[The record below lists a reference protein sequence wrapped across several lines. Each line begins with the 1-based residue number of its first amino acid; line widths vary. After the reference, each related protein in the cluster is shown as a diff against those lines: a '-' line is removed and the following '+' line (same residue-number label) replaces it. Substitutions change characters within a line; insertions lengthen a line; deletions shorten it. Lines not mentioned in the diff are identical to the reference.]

1 MNIEEFRQNGH
12 QLIEWIA
19 GYYQQIESLPVK
31 SQVSPKE
38 IYNALPGKPSETP
51 EAFDKILLDFDQII
65 IPGITHWQHP
75 SFFAYFNANTSFPS
89 ILGELLTSTI
99 GAQCMIW
106 ETSPAA
112 AELEERVCEWI
123 RDNWGIPSDW
133 HGVIQDTAS
142 TATLCAL
149 LMAREKHSNF
159 MINKYGFHAGSK
171 YIVYC
176 STEAHSSVE
185 KGMKIAGFGSNQL
198 RKIRTDEKFAMISEV
213 FERQVI
219 DDLNDGYI
227 PLCVISAVGTTSS
240 HGIDPIRKIAEIA
253 GKYEIFHHVDAA
265 HAGNATVLEECRWM
279 IDGLELADSYV
290 FNPHKW
296 MFTNFDCSLFYV
308 KEKEVLIR
316 TFEIMPEYLKT
327 GRDSE
332 VNNYRD
338 WGIQLGRRFRALKL
352 WFVLRSFGLEG
363 IRSKIREHI
372 ELAGYFEK
380 QLARDTR
387 FEIMAPRPLNLV
399 CFRYIPDN
407 EMSYSDIDSLNQ
419 KLEQLINTSG
429 KAYITHTKLRDK
441 YALRACIG
449 QTAVE
454 KRHVEELVELL
465 LKMANELCKSN
476 SGN

>member
-1 MNIEEFRQNGH
+1 MENSEFRQYGH
-12 QLIEWIA
+12 KLIDWIA
-19 GYYQQIESLPVK
+19 DYYQNIESLPVK

-38 IYNALPGKPSETP
+38 IYNALPKKPTETP
-51 EAFDKILLDFDQII
+51 EDFDKILLDFDQII
-65 IPGITHWQHP
+65 MPGITHWQHP

-89 ILGELLTSTI
+89 ILGELLTSAI
-99 GAQCMIW
+99 GAQCMSW

-112 AELEERVCEWI
+112 AELEELMCDWI
-123 RDNWGIPSDW
+123 KGAFGLPANW

-171 YIVYC
+171 YIIYC

-185 KGMKIAGFGSNQL
+185 KGMKIAGYGSNQL
-198 RKIRTDEKFAMISEV
+198 RKIRVDEKFAMIPEV
-213 FERQVI
+213 FERQII
-219 DDLNDGYI
+219 DDLNEGLI
-227 PLCVISAVGTTSS
+227 PLCVISAIGTTSS
-240 HGIDPIRKIAEIA
+240 HGIDPVRKISEIA
-253 GKYEIFHHVDAA
+253 MKYEMYHHVDAA

-308 KEKEVLIR
+308 KQKEVLIR
-316 TFEIMPEYLKT
+316 TFEILPEYLKT

-352 WFVLRSFGLEG
+352 WFVLRSYGLEG
-363 IRSKIREHI
+363 IRAKFREHI
-372 ELAGYFEK
+372 ELAKYFEE
-380 QLARDTR
+380 QLKANGN
-387 FEIMAPRPLNLV
+387 FEVMAPRPLNLV
-399 CFRYIPDN
+399 CFRIHPSNSTGKIELD
-407 EMSYSDIDSLNQ
+407 DLN
-419 KLEQLINTSG
+419 KKVKESINTEG
-429 KAYITHTKLRDK
+429 KAYLTHTTLHGKYTLRVN
-441 YALRACIG
+441 IG
-449 QTAVE
+449 QTNVD
-454 KRHVEELVELL
+454 KRHVDAL
-465 LKMANELCKSN
+465 LKSFQGHGG
-476 SGN
+476 S

>member
-1 MNIEEFRQNGH
+1 MENSEFRQQGH
-12 QLIEWIA
+12 KLIDWIA
-19 GYYQQIESLPVK
+19 DYYQNIESLPVK

-38 IYNALPGKPSETP
+38 IFNALPDNPSETP
-51 EAFDKILLDFDQII
+51 EDFDKILLDFDQKIM
-65 IPGITHWQHP
+65 PGITHWQHP

-89 ILGELLTSTI
+89 ILGELLTSAI

-112 AELEERVCEWI
+112 AELEELMCHWI
-123 RDNWGIPSDW
+123 KDAFGLPANW

-171 YIVYC
+171 YIIYC

-198 RKIRTDEKFAMISEV
+198 RKIRVDEKFAMIPEV
-213 FERQVI
+213 FERQII
-219 DDLNDGYI
+219 DDLNEGLI

-240 HGIDPIRKIAEIA
+240 HGIDPIRKISEIA
-253 GKYEIFHHVDAA
+253 EKYEIFHHVDAA

-308 KEKEVLIR
+308 KQKEVLIR
-316 TFEIMPEYLKT
+316 TFEILPEYLKT
-327 GRDSE
+327 GHDSE

-363 IRSKIREHI
+363 IRAKFRIHI
-372 ELAGYFEK
+372 ELAKYFEE
-380 QLARDTR
+380 QLVSDGR
-387 FEIMAPRPLNLV
+387 FEILAPIPLNLI
-399 CFRYIPDN
+399 CFRLRPEGFADEPSIDKLN
-407 EMSYSDIDSLNQ
+407 EGL
-419 KLEQLINTSG
+419 KEAINTSG
-429 KAYITHTKLRDK
+429 NAYITNTRLHGK
-441 YALRACIG
+441 YSLRACFG
-449 QTAVE
+449 QTHVE
-454 KRHVEELVELL
+454 QRHVDGLFELL
-465 LKMANELCKSN
+465 RKLADQSQISLS
-476 SGN
+476 SS